1 MATCL
6 KRTSKL
12 FDPSLCRSSSYAN
25 LRDLLCPVCRAILIE
40 PVTLPCEHNLCLSCL
55 NGTIQHNNLNCP
67 LCRTRVGSWLRTNSK
82 SNTLVNIRLWEII
95 RTKFP
100 KEVEGRRNGEDTDI
114 DLDSG
119 YAARTKILSAAGEI
133 RKEYETQL
141 QLEEEEKRRKQQAE
155 TIASEAL
162 IRKIQ
167 AEEQQQLA
175 QLAQDELLAKTLAK
189 KEIRTKFDA
198 KMKTEPLSK
207 TVQKTKTQNN
217 YNCDEPIITKFKSAM
232 HSQKTNIAL
241 ISKIRAESYAS
252 SIKSTGLN
260 QCKDAVDKLGSY
272 KTLPVQD
279 TVTRLFK
286 NQVTKFIQPSG
297 YNFNLEPS
305 CSKIYGL
312 QSKEELHVPNDVLNS
327 KKKNVEVEICVTTVT
342 DDSRIGSAESAGSHD
357 SINQEIH
364 HFKPIKAMPRT
375 ALRTTRDG
383 RQIDTKLIRVVPILK
398 RVSNFVPK
406 TPSLS
411 SFKRIPS
418 CSWSAF
424 KGKIKDSKSSSM
436 PSKIENLESII
447 KPVAAPVQIVTIS
460 GTLVKP
466 QVSDSLDLPSEMS
479 FDTNK
484 NIKKIINGTKISK
497 KLNLE
502 ESDSCDKMKKIYD
515 SPVKN
520 GTLRKNKRKKNRCNN
535 SDDSFSDSDIIDSQ
549 SINSTKSDIS
559 EAASNESQKDN
570 SNEEIPIE
578 NIAERI
584 KKRKTNID
592 KRYNNN
598 TDDFVRRS
606 LRKRSTAIKYI
617 TESSESFDE
626 FSDGDE
632 ELPKRKRPRKGAPKL
647 IKETEIIK
655 NSNSKIRNQ
664 PPELTREV
672 PIANKRRG
680 RRRKTK
686 SPIEEKAKDDDDE
699 EEVEVNDDFNTVDNS
714 EKQNNSNTEK
724 ATDDEIIDEQK
735 RIEMLL
741 RQEQEDREMA
751 ERLQAQFNEW
761 ENMAGRTR
769 NSRRALEIG
778 NNNTE
783 DLNLGLGKR
792 ERRTTNSH
800 INKQLNQTTSSSRSQ
815 RKRPQPRA
823 LK

>member
-100 KEVEGRRNGEDTDI
+100 KEVECRRNGEDTDI
-114 DLDSG
+114 DLDTG

-155 TIASEAL
+155 AIASEAL

-189 KEIRTKFDA
+189 KEIRTKFDS
-198 KMKTEPLSK
+198 KMKTDSVSK
-207 TVQKTKTQNN
+207 TVQKTKNQDTFDL
-217 YNCDEPIITKFKSAM
+217 DEPIITKFKSVM
-232 HSQKTNIAL
+232 HRQKTNIAL

-260 QCKDAVDKLGSY
+260 QCKDSTEKMGSY
-272 KTLPVQD
+272 KNLPVQD

-286 NQVTKFIQPSG
+286 NQVITKFIQPSS

-357 SINQEIH
+357 SINEEIH
-364 HFKPIKAMPRT
+364 YFKPIKAMPRT

-383 RQIDTKLIRVVPILK
+383 RQIDTKLVRVVPILK
-398 RVSNFVPK
+398 RVTNVVPK
-406 TPSLS
+406 SPSLTR
-411 SFKRIPS
+411 FKRIPS

-424 KGKIKDSKSSSM
+424 KGKIKDSKSSSVL
-436 PSKIENLESII
+436 SKVENLETTF

-466 QVSDSLDLPSEMS
+466 QVSEIIDVTSEMS

-484 NIKKIINGTKISK
+484 NIKKIINGTKVSK

-502 ESDSCDKMKKIYD
+502 ESNSCDKVKKIYD

-520 GTLRKNKRKKNRCNN
+520 GTLRKMNKRQKNKCND
-535 SDDSFSDSDIIDSQ
+535 SDDSYSDSDIIDRQ
-549 SINSTKSDIS
+549 SINSSKSDIS
-559 EAASNESQKDN
+559 IASTETQKEV

-584 KKRKTNID
+584 KKRKINME
-592 KRYNNN
+592 KSYNNN

-606 LRKRSTAIKYI
+606 LRKRSTAVKYI
-617 TESSESFDE
+617 TGSSESLDE
-626 FSDGDE
+626 FSNDEE
-632 ELPKRKRPRKGAPKL
+632 ELPKQKRPRKGAPKL
-647 IKETEIIK
+647 MKESELVK
-655 NSNSKIRNQ
+655 NSSSKVRNQ

-672 PIANKRRG
+672 PVSNKRKG

-686 SPIEEKAKDDDDE
+686 SPIEEE
-699 EEVEVNDDFNTVDNS
+699 EEQEEENDELKTSLDDSAKNRERAS
-714 EKQNNSNTEK
+714 
-724 ATDDEIIDEQK
+724 DDEIVDEQK
-735 RIEMLL
+735 RIELLL

-778 NNNTE
+778 SENP
-783 DLNLGLGKR
+783 DLGKR
-792 ERRTTNSH
+792 ERRTANSYV
-800 INKQLNQTTSSSRSQ
+800 NKQLNQTTSSRSQ

>member
-100 KEVEGRRNGEDTDI
+100 KEVECRRNGEDTDI
-114 DLDSG
+114 DLDPG

-155 TIASEAL
+155 AIASEAL

-189 KEIRTKFDA
+189 KEIRTKFDT
-198 KMKTEPLSK
+198 KMKTEPVSK
-207 TVQKTKTQNN
+207 TVQKTKNQDTFD
-217 YNCDEPIITKFKSAM
+217 CDEPIITKFKSVM
-232 HSQKTNIAL
+232 HPQKTNIAL

-260 QCKDAVDKLGSY
+260 QCKDSSEKMGSY
-272 KTLPVQD
+272 KNLPVQD

-286 NQVTKFIQPSG
+286 NQVITKFIQPSS

-383 RQIDTKLIRVVPILK
+383 RQIDTKLVRVVPILK
-398 RVSNFVPK
+398 RVTNLVPK
-406 TPSLS
+406 SPSLTR
-411 SFKRIPS
+411 FKRIPS

-424 KGKIKDSKSSSM
+424 KGKIKDSKSSSVL
-436 PSKIENLESII
+436 SKIENLESTI

-466 QVSDSLDLPSEMS
+466 QVSEIIDVTSEMS

-502 ESDSCDKMKKIYD
+502 ESNSCDKVKKIYD

-520 GTLRKNKRKKNRCNN
+520 GTLRKNKRQKNKCND
-535 SDDSFSDSDIIDSQ
+535 SDDSYSDSDIIDSQ
-549 SINSTKSDIS
+549 SINSSKSDIS
-559 EAASNESQKDN
+559 VASTETQKEV
-570 SNEEIPIE
+570 SIEEIPIE

-584 KKRKTNID
+584 KKRKINIE

-606 LRKRSTAIKYI
+606 LRKRSTAVKYI
-617 TESSESFDE
+617 TGSSESLDE
-626 FSDGDE
+626 FSDDEE
-632 ELPKRKRPRKGAPKL
+632 ELPKQKRPRKGAPKL
-647 IKETEIIK
+647 MKESEIVK
-655 NSNSKIRNQ
+655 NSSSKVRNQ
-664 PPELTREV
+664 PPELTRELPV
-672 PIANKRRG
+672 SNKRKG

-686 SPIEEKAKDDDDE
+686 SPIEEE
-699 EEVEVNDDFNTVDNS
+699 EEVESDDLKTSLDDS
-714 EKQNNSNTEK
+714 AEK
-724 ATDDEIIDEQK
+724 AEKASDDEIIDEQK
-735 RIEMLL
+735 RIELLL

-778 NNNTE
+778 SDNPENP
-783 DLNLGLGKR
+783 DVGLGKR
-792 ERRTTNSH
+792 ERRTANSH
-800 INKQLNQTTSSSRSQ
+800 INKQLNQTTSSRSQ

>member
-1 MATCL
+1 M
-6 KRTSKL
+6 
-12 FDPSLCRSSSYAN
+12 
-25 LRDLLCPVCRAILIE
+25 
-40 PVTLPCEHNLCLSCL
+40 
-55 NGTIQHNNLNCP
+55 
-67 LCRTRVGSWLRTNSK
+67 
-82 SNTLVNIRLWEII
+82 VNIRLWEII

-100 KEVEGRRNGEDTDI
+100 KEVECRRNGEDTDI
-114 DLDSG
+114 DLDTG

-155 TIASEAL
+155 AIASEAL

-189 KEIRTKFDA
+189 KEIRTKFDS
-198 KMKTEPLSK
+198 KMKTDSVSK
-207 TVQKTKTQNN
+207 TVQKTKNQDTFDL
-217 YNCDEPIITKFKSAM
+217 DEPIITKFKSVM
-232 HSQKTNIAL
+232 HRQKTNIAL

-260 QCKDAVDKLGSY
+260 QCKDSTEKMGSY
-272 KTLPVQD
+272 KNLPVQD

-286 NQVTKFIQPSG
+286 NQVITKFIQPSS

-357 SINQEIH
+357 SINEEIH
-364 HFKPIKAMPRT
+364 YFKPIKAMPRT

-383 RQIDTKLIRVVPILK
+383 RQIDTKLVRVVPILK
-398 RVSNFVPK
+398 RVTNVVPK
-406 TPSLS
+406 SPSLTR
-411 SFKRIPS
+411 FKRIPS

-424 KGKIKDSKSSSM
+424 KGKIKDSKSSSVL
-436 PSKIENLESII
+436 SKVENLETTF

-466 QVSDSLDLPSEMS
+466 QVSEIIDVTSEMS

-484 NIKKIINGTKISK
+484 NIKKIINGTKVSK

-502 ESDSCDKMKKIYD
+502 ESNSCDKVKKIYD

-520 GTLRKNKRKKNRCNN
+520 GTLRKMNKRQKNKCND
-535 SDDSFSDSDIIDSQ
+535 SDDSYSDSDIIDRQ
-549 SINSTKSDIS
+549 SINSSKSDIS
-559 EAASNESQKDN
+559 IASTETQKEV

-584 KKRKTNID
+584 KKRKINME
-592 KRYNNN
+592 KSYNNN

-606 LRKRSTAIKYI
+606 LRKRSTAVKYI
-617 TESSESFDE
+617 TGSSESLDE
-626 FSDGDE
+626 FSNDEE
-632 ELPKRKRPRKGAPKL
+632 ELPKQKRPRKGAPKL
-647 IKETEIIK
+647 MKESELVK
-655 NSNSKIRNQ
+655 NSSSKVRNQ

-672 PIANKRRG
+672 PVSNKRKG

-686 SPIEEKAKDDDDE
+686 SPIEEE
-699 EEVEVNDDFNTVDNS
+699 EEQEEENDELKTSLDDSAKNRERAS
-714 EKQNNSNTEK
+714 
-724 ATDDEIIDEQK
+724 DDEIVDEQK
-735 RIEMLL
+735 RIELLL

-778 NNNTE
+778 SENP
-783 DLNLGLGKR
+783 DLGKR
-792 ERRTTNSH
+792 ERRTANSYV
-800 INKQLNQTTSSSRSQ
+800 NKQLNQTTSSRSQ

>member
-100 KEVEGRRNGEDTDI
+100 KEVECRRNGEDTDI
-114 DLDSG
+114 DLDTG

-155 TIASEAL
+155 AIASEAL

-189 KEIRTKFDA
+189 KEIRTKFDS
-198 KMKTEPLSK
+198 KMKTDSVSK
-207 TVQKTKTQNN
+207 TVQKTKNQDTFDL
-217 YNCDEPIITKFKSAM
+217 DEPIITKFKSVM
-232 HSQKTNIAL
+232 HRQKTNIAL

-260 QCKDAVDKLGSY
+260 QCKDSTEKMGSY
-272 KTLPVQD
+272 KNLPVQD

-286 NQVTKFIQPSG
+286 NQVITKFIQPSS

-357 SINQEIH
+357 SINEEIH
-364 HFKPIKAMPRT
+364 YFKPIKAMPRT

-383 RQIDTKLIRVVPILK
+383 RQIDTKLVRVVPILK
-398 RVSNFVPK
+398 RVTNVVPK
-406 TPSLS
+406 SPSLTR
-411 SFKRIPS
+411 FKRIPS

-424 KGKIKDSKSSSM
+424 KGKIKDSKSSSVL
-436 PSKIENLESII
+436 SKVENLETTF

-466 QVSDSLDLPSEMS
+466 QVSEIIDVTSEMS

-484 NIKKIINGTKISK
+484 NIKKIINGTKVSK

-502 ESDSCDKMKKIYD
+502 ESNSCDKVKKIYD

-520 GTLRKNKRKKNRCNN
+520 GTLRKMNKRQKNKCND
-535 SDDSFSDSDIIDSQ
+535 SDDSYSDSDIIDRQ
-549 SINSTKSDIS
+549 SINSSKSDIS
-559 EAASNESQKDN
+559 IASTETQKEV

-584 KKRKTNID
+584 KKRKINME
-592 KRYNNN
+592 KSYNNN

-606 LRKRSTAIKYI
+606 LRKRSTAVKYI
-617 TESSESFDE
+617 TGSSESLDE
-626 FSDGDE
+626 FSNDEE
-632 ELPKRKRPRKGAPKL
+632 ELPKQKRPRKGAPKL
-647 IKETEIIK
+647 MKESELVK
-655 NSNSKIRNQ
+655 NSSSKVRNQ

-672 PIANKRRG
+672 PVSNKRKG

-686 SPIEEKAKDDDDE
+686 SPIEEE
-699 EEVEVNDDFNTVDNS
+699 EEEQEEENDELKTSLDDSAKNRERAS
-714 EKQNNSNTEK
+714 
-724 ATDDEIIDEQK
+724 DDEIVDEQK
-735 RIEMLL
+735 RIELLL

-778 NNNTE
+778 SENP
-783 DLNLGLGKR
+783 DLGKR
-792 ERRTTNSH
+792 ERRTANSYV
-800 INKQLNQTTSSSRSQ
+800 NKQLNQTTSSRSQ